1 MSVSESYRS
10 YVLEQLES
18 VGQVTAKNMF
28 GGVGLYLEGLFFA
41 LIANDILYFKVDE
54 SNRLDYEAVGMGPF
68 RPYGDK
74 SYAMKYYEVPADVL
88 EERETLRLWADKALA
103 VARQKISVG
112 KKNPSHVSNKKTDHR
127 LESTPLKSNISS
139 SQGGFD
145 SFSQKTLDFLRDI
158 KANNNK
164 GWFEEHKPYYLEYIL
179 EPLKNLVIE
188 LDSFMLT
195 IDPYF
200 ETRPAIN
207 KTISRI
213 YRDTRFSKDKSPFKS
228 TMWITFKRPSKDWRD
243 APAYFFEIAP
253 DSYRYGMGLYSA
265 SPDTMYRFRE
275 MIDKRPKEFLK
286 AISFYSKQQI
296 FAVEGEKYK
305 RIFDENKPE
314 EIQNWYQRRNLY
326 LVCNRRIDNRL
337 FKRDLIDDLI
347 FGFGLLAPFYQYL
360 WKIKS

>member
-1 MSVSESYRS
+1 MVVSESYRS
-10 YVLEQLES
+10 FVLEQLES

-28 GGVGLYLEGLFFA
+28 GGVGLYLDGLFFA
-41 LIANDILYFKVDE
+41 LIANDILYFKVDD
-54 SNRLDYEAVGMGPF
+54 SNRPDFEAADMEPF

-74 SYAMKYYEVPADVL
+74 SYAMKYYEVPVEVL
-88 EERETLRLWADKALA
+88 EDCETLRLWANKALA
-103 VARQKISVG
+103 VARQRSSVS
-112 KKNPSHVSNKKTDHR
+112 KKNPSQVSNKKPDHR
-127 LESTPLKSNISS
+127 LKRTPPASNVSS
-139 SQGGFD
+139 GQGEFNG
-145 SFSQKTLDFLRDI
+145 FSQKTLDFLRDI

-164 GWFEEHKPYYLEYIL
+164 GWFEAHKQDYKDYLL

-188 LDSFMLT
+188 LGGFMLT

-200 ETRPAIN
+200 ETRPAVN

-213 YRDTRFSKDKSPFKS
+213 YRDTRFSKDKSPFKD
-228 TMWITFKRPSKDWRD
+228 TMWITFKRPSKDWKD
-243 APAYFFEIAP
+243 APAYFFEICP
-253 DSYRYGMGLYSA
+253 DSYRYGMGLYAA

-326 LVCNRRIDNRL
+326 LVCNRKIDNHL
-337 FKRDLIDDLI
+337 FKRDLVEDLI

-360 WKIKS
+360 WKIRS